1 MKCNSQIMFD
11 RPPPES
17 ALHRLQHEELCIV
30 EIDGKEHEATWSAKN
45 YRFYLRGVG
54 GRSVHHS
61 EVESWRPAAVK
72 F

>member
-1 MKCNSQIMFD
+1 MFD

-17 ALHRLQHEELCIV
+17 ALHRLQNEELCIITV
-30 EIDGKEHEATWSAKN
+30 DGKEYGATWSAN
-45 YRFYLRGVG
+45 VFRFYLRD

-61 EVESWRPAAVK
+61 EVEQWRPAGVK